1 MKKKNKRNR
10 SFWVL
15 FLAAL
20 RNWKENKN
28 ETRLITIQQ
37 YKSQKA
43 KNPDGKL
50 KNKDEI
56 YWDFGDEKWWRL
68 WTKGQRKRG
77 KLVAIIT
84 DIEGKKIWDEL
95 GFFLG
100 EGSCGLFSLWTE
112 NWKFKNIKLQA
123 WSARIRTRVD
133 WQKIYQIT
141 TMLMH

>member
-1 MKKKNKRNR
+1 MKKKNRRNR

-20 RNWKENKN
+20 RNRKENKN

-56 YWDFGDEKWWRL
+56 Y
-68 WTKGQRKRG
+68 
-77 KLVAIIT
+77 
-84 DIEGKKIWDEL
+84 
-95 GFFLG
+95 
-100 EGSCGLFSLWTE
+100 
-112 NWKFKNIKLQA
+112 
-123 WSARIRTRVD
+123 
-133 WQKIYQIT
+133 
-141 TMLMH
+141 